1 MDWAAAVAYEA
12 NKPLTVE
19 DIHVA
24 PPGPSEVRIKI
35 THGAICHTDLFYL
48 AGQVSLLFSFVHP
61 ICRLNRKSGY
71 IESTALR
78 EFEDPKTCSGS
89 LYRYGQY

>member
-1 MDWAAAVAYEA
+1 MGWCLNCAAAVAYEA

-35 THGAICHTDLFYL
+35 TNGAICHTDLYYM
-48 AGQVSLLFSFVHP
+48 AGQVSFL
-61 ICRLNRKSGY
+61 
-71 IESTALR
+71 
-78 EFEDPKTCSGS
+78 
-89 LYRYGQY
+89 